1 MLGFLFAVIAG
12 AAMSVQGVM
21 NTRLQ
26 ENIGLWEANAFV
38 QGTAF
43 VLSLAVMWIFGKGHL
58 RSLTE
63 APWWNLLGGALGTD
77 PRRLP
82 EYFAAHGVDC
92 TPCKKGALV
101 PGVYVCSYTALSLL
115 KEARGLHTAALR
127 VTAAGVEVYNERDD
141 AVTAARYP
149 TAAAFF
155 KGKTVAALFRVTA
168 GETAR

>member
-1 MLGFLFAVIAG
+1 MKMLGFLFAVIAG

-63 APWWNLLGGALGTD
+63 APWWNLLGGALG
-77 PRRLP
+77 LVLWGVV
-82 EYFAAHGVDC
+82 AHAWLGYEPD
-92 TPCKKGALV
+92 
-101 PGVYVCSYTALSLL
+101 YLSLAL
-115 KEARGLHTAALR
+115 AGLAVNAIGQLGDLSMSLIKR
-127 VTAAGVEVYNERDD
+127 EAGVKDYSHIFLTHGGMLDRFDS
-141 AVTAARYP
+141 T
-149 TAAAFF
+149 
-155 KGKTVAALFRVTA
+155 LFIAPWIYLFVCA
-168 GETAR
+168 GL